1 MSQPHAVIAENPQR
15 EARTANWVA
24 FIICTALLFDGYD
37 LVIYGTVLPG
47 LLADPGQIGVFDT
60 VTAGL
65 LGSWALIG
73 VLVGSL
79 VCGAVGDFFGRR
91 RLMLLGIAWFSIGM
105 FATAFA
111 TSVPAFGAL
120 RFATGLGLGI
130 VIASAGATMAE
141 FAPAGRRQFYNAI
154 VYSGIPAGGVLA
166 SILGILFLDSIGWRG
181 LFMIG
186 ALPLVILL
194 PIAWRKLPESPRWLL
209 SRGREQEALAAAQ
222 RTGVPLIEERIILQ
236 VGAAPQKSGFAA
248 VFSRQFAVAAI
259 LLGLMSFC
267 GLLLTYGLNTWL
279 PKIMEGYGYGRTYS
293 LFFPLALN
301 LGAVAGGLLASRLAD
316 RSGPQRVIAATFA
329 LATISLA
336 LMTFSFPL
344 PLLFAFIALAGVG
357 TLGTQVL
364 IYGFQS
370 NYFTTNARAA
380 GVAWC
385 ASVGR
390 LGGVLGPIIGG
401 WLAAAGIGGS
411 TAFYIYGAVALV
423 GAMVTVLVPRQRKLE
438 EAEHKVEEIAVGR
451 AEDSIPAEQFTKS
464 AIRP

>member
-1 MSQPHAVIAENPQR
+1 MTQPHAVIADNPQK

-47 LLADPGQIGVFDT
+47 LLADPGQIGQFD
-60 VTAGL
+60 VATAGL

-91 RLMLLGIAWFSIGM
+91 RLMLLGIAWFSVGM
-105 FATAFA
+105 CITALAT
-111 TSVPAFGAL
+111 TVPAFGAM
-120 RFATGLGLGI
+120 RFITGLGLGV

-154 VYSGIPAGGVLA
+154 VYSGVPAGGVVA
-166 SILGILFLDSIGWRG
+166 SIMGILFHDSLGWRG
-181 LFMIG
+181 LFIIG

-209 SRGREQEALAAAQ
+209 SRGREEEALAAAK
-222 RTGVPLIEERIILQ
+222 RTGVPLLEERVILDS
-236 VGAAPQKSGFAA
+236 GAAPQKSGFAA
-248 VFSRQFAVAAI
+248 VFSKQFALASI

-301 LGAVAGGLLASRLAD
+301 LGAVAGGLVASRLAD
-316 RSGPQRVIAATFA
+316 KSGPQRVIATTFG
-329 LATISLA
+329 LATVSLV
-336 LMTFSFPL
+336 LMTFNLPL
-344 PLLFAFIALAGVG
+344 PMLFMFIAVAGVG

-411 TAFYIYGAVALV
+411 TAFYIYGGVALL
-423 GAMVTVLVPRQRKLE
+423 GALVTVLVPHQRKLE
-438 EAEHKVEEIAVGR
+438 EAEHKVEEIAGHRTEPNIR
-451 AEDSIPAEQFTKS
+451 AKQPQ
-464 AIRP
+464 

>member
-1 MSQPHAVIAENPQR
+1 MTQPQAVIAENPHK

-47 LLADPGQIGVFDT
+47 LLADPGQIGKFDMA
-60 VTAGL
+60 TAGL

-91 RLMLLGIAWFSIGM
+91 RLMLLGIAWFSVGM
-105 FATAFA
+105 FVTALT
-111 TSVPAFGAL
+111 TSVPAFGAM
-120 RFATGLGLGI
+120 RFITGLGLGV

-154 VYSGIPAGGVLA
+154 VYSGVPAGGVLA
-166 SILGILFLDSIGWRG
+166 SIMGILFHDSLGWRG
-181 LFMIG
+181 LFIIG

-194 PIAWRKLPESPRWLL
+194 PVAWRKLPESPRWLL
-209 SRGREQEALAAAQ
+209 SRGREEEAVIAAE
-222 RTGVPLIEERIILQ
+222 RTGVPLLEERVILDS
-236 VGAAPQKSGFAA
+236 GAAPQKSGFAA
-248 VFSRQFAVAAI
+248 VFSRQFALASV

-301 LGAVAGGLLASRLAD
+301 LGAVAGGLIASRLAD
-316 RSGPQRVIAATFA
+316 KSGPQRVIASTFA
-329 LATISLA
+329 LATLSLV
-336 LMTFSFPL
+336 LMTFNFPL
-344 PLLFAFIALAGVG
+344 PMLFTFIAVAGVG

-411 TAFYIYGAVALV
+411 TAFYIYGGVALL
-423 GAMVTVLVPRQRKLE
+423 GALVTVLVPHQRKLE
-438 EAEHKVEEIAVGR
+438 EAEHQVEEIADHRTDAGTAVR
-451 AEDSIPAEQFTKS
+451 QPQ
-464 AIRP
+464 

>member
-1 MSQPHAVIAENPQR
+1 MTQPHAVISENPR
-15 EARTANWVA
+15 KEASTANWVA
-24 FIICTALLFDGYD
+24 FVICTALLFDGYD

-47 LLADPGQIGVFDT
+47 LLADPSQIGSFDA
-60 VTAGL
+60 VTAGI

-79 VCGAVGDFFGRR
+79 VCGAIGDFFGRR
-91 RLMLLGIAWFSIGM
+91 RLMLLGIAWFSVGM
-105 FATAFA
+105 FVTALT
-111 TSVPAFGAL
+111 TSVTAFGAL
-120 RFATGLGLGI
+120 RFLTGLGLGV
-130 VIASAGATMAE
+130 VIATAGATMAE

-154 VYSGIPAGGVLA
+154 VYSGVPAGGVFA
-166 SILGILFLDSIGWRG
+166 SIMGILLHSSIGWRG

-186 ALPLVILL
+186 ALPLVLL
-194 PIAWRKLPESPRWLL
+194 VPIAWFKLPESPRWLL
-209 SRGREQEALAAAQ
+209 ARGREQEAQAASQ
-222 RTGVPLIEERIILQ
+222 RTGVPLIEERVIQ
-236 VGAAPQKSGFAA
+236 EVGAAPQKTGFAA
-248 VFSRQFAVAAI
+248 VFSRQFAVPSV

-301 LGAVAGGLLASRLAD
+301 LGAVAGGLLLSRLAD
-316 RSGPQRVIAATFA
+316 KGGPQRVIASTFV
-329 LATISLA
+329 LATISLV

-344 PLLFAFIALAGVG
+344 PLLFTFIAFAGIG

-370 NYFTTNARAA
+370 TYYTTNARAA

-401 WLAAAGIGGS
+401 WLAAAGIGGA
-411 TAFYIYGAVALV
+411 TAFYIYGAVALI
-423 GAMVTVLVPRQRKLE
+423 GAVVTVLVPHQRKLE
-438 EAEHKVEEIAVGR
+438 EAEHKVEEIAG
-451 AEDSIPAEQFTKS
+451 S
-464 AIRP
+464 RPGSNVAANHAK

>member
-1 MSQPHAVIAENPQR
+1 MTLPHPQSTISGNPGK
-15 EARTANWVA
+15 ETRTANWVA
-24 FIICTALLFDGYD
+24 FVICAALLFDGYD
-37 LVIYGTVLPG
+37 LVVYGTVLPG
-47 LLADPGQIGVFDT
+47 LLADAGQIGHFDAA
-60 VTAGL
+60 TAGL

-79 VCGAVGDFFGRR
+79 ACGAIGDFFGRR
-91 RLMLLGIAWFSIGM
+91 RLMLAGIAWFSLGM
-105 FATAFA
+105 FATALA
-111 TSVPAFGAL
+111 TGVTAFGAL
-120 RFATGLGLGI
+120 RFATGLGLGV

-154 VYSGIPAGGVLA
+154 VYSGVPAGGVLA
-166 SILGILFLDSIGWRG
+166 SILGIAFLDSIGWRG
-181 LFMIG
+181 LFIIG
-186 ALPLVILL
+186 SLPLLVIL

-209 SRGREQEALAAAQ
+209 ARGREEEALAAAW
-222 RTGVPLIEERIILQ
+222 RTGVPLAEEQ
-236 VGAAPQKSGFAA
+236 VIREAGAAPRKSGFAA
-248 VFSRQFAVAAI
+248 VFSRQFAAASI

-279 PKIMEGYGYGRTYS
+279 PKIMEGYGYGRTYA

-301 LGAVAGGLLASRLAD
+301 LGAVVGGLVASRMAD
-316 RSGPQRVIAATFA
+316 RKGPKRVIAATFA
-329 LATISLA
+329 LATISLG

-344 PLLFAFIALAGVG
+344 PLLFTFIATAGVG

-364 IYGFQS
+364 VYGFQS

-401 WLAAAGIGGS
+401 WLAAAGIGGA
-411 TAFYIYGAVALV
+411 TAFYIYGAVALLG
-423 GAMVTVLVPRQRKLE
+423 GAVTILVPRQHRLE
-438 EAEHKVEEIAVGR
+438 EALPTVEEPQDYV
-451 AEDSIPAEQFTKS
+451 EKVSK
-464 AIRP
+464 

>member
-1 MSQPHAVIAENPQR
+1 MTQPHAVIAEDPR
-15 EARTANWVA
+15 KEARTANWVA

-47 LLADPGQIGVFDT
+47 LLADPGQIGSFDPA
-60 VTAGL
+60 TAGL

-79 VCGAVGDFFGRR
+79 ICGAIGDFFGRR
-91 RLMLLGIAWFSIGM
+91 RLMLLGIAWFSLGM
-105 FATAFA
+105 FVTALT
-111 TSVPAFGAL
+111 TSVPAFGAM
-120 RFATGLGLGI
+120 RFVTGLGLGV
-130 VIASAGATMAE
+130 VIATAGATMAE
-141 FAPAGRRQFYNAI
+141 FAPAGKRQFYNAI
-154 VYSGIPAGGVLA
+154 VYSGVPAGGVLA
-166 SILGILFLDSIGWRG
+166 SVMGILLHDSIGWRG
-181 LFMIG
+181 LFIIG
-186 ALPLVILL
+186 SLPLVILL
-194 PIAWRKLPESPRWLL
+194 PIAWFKLPESPRWLL
-209 SRGREQEALAAAQ
+209 ARGREQDALAASQ
-222 RTGVPLIEERIILQ
+222 RTGVPLLEERVILE

-248 VFSRQFAVAAI
+248 VFSRQFAAASI
-259 LLGLMSFC
+259 LLGLMSFS

-279 PKIMEGYGYGRTYS
+279 PKIMEGYGYGRTYA

-301 LGAVAGGLLASRLAD
+301 LGAVMGGLLASRLAD
-316 RSGPQRVIAATFA
+316 KGHPQRIIAATFG

-336 LMTFSFPL
+336 LMTFNFPL
-344 PLLFAFIALAGVG
+344 PMLFAFIAIAGVG

-401 WLAAAGIGGS
+401 WLVAAGIGGS
-411 TAFYIYGAVALV
+411 TAFYIYGLVALV
-423 GAMVTVLVPRQRKLE
+423 GAVVTVLVPHQRRLE
-438 EAEHKVEEIAVGR
+438 EAEHKVEEIAGGR
-451 AEDSIPAEQFTKS
+451 RKS
-464 AIRP
+464 SLASNPPK

>member
-1 MSQPHAVIAENPQR
+1 MTQPHAVVAENPKK

-24 FIICTALLFDGYD
+24 FIICTALVFDGYD

-47 LLADPGQIGVFDT
+47 LLADPSQIGAFDT
-60 VTAGL
+60 VAAGL

-91 RLMLLGIAWFSIGM
+91 RLMLLGIAWFSVGM
-105 FATAFA
+105 FVTAFA
-111 TSVPAFGAL
+111 TSVTAFGAL
-120 RFATGLGLGI
+120 RFVTGLGLGV
-130 VIASAGATMAE
+130 VIATAGATMAE

-154 VYSGIPAGGVLA
+154 VYSGVPAGGVLA
-166 SILGILFLDSIGWRG
+166 SILGILLLNNIGWRG

-186 ALPLVILL
+186 ALPLVLL
-194 PIAWRKLPESPRWLL
+194 VPIAWFRLPESPRWLL
-209 SRGREQEALAAAQ
+209 ARGREQEAQAASQ
-222 RTGVPLIEERIILQ
+222 RTGVPLIEERVIQQ
-236 VGAAPQKSGFAA
+236 VGAAPQKTGFAA
-248 VFSRQFAVAAI
+248 VFSRQFAVPSI

-301 LGAVAGGLLASRLAD
+301 LGAVAGGLLLSRLAD
-316 RSGPQRVIAATFA
+316 KGGPQRVIASTFV
-329 LATISLA
+329 LATISLV

-344 PLLFAFIALAGVG
+344 PLLFTFIAFAGVG

-370 NYFTTNARAA
+370 NYYTTNARAA

-390 LGGVLGPIIGG
+390 FGGILGPIIGG
-401 WLAAAGIGGS
+401 WLAAAGIGGA

-423 GAMVTVLVPRQRKLE
+423 GAVVTILVPRQRKLE
-438 EAEHKVEEIAVGR
+438 EAEHRVEQIVEGR
-451 AEDSIPAEQFTKS
+451 TRDSIPSEQL
-464 AIRP
+464 R

>member
-1 MSQPHAVIAENPQR
+1 MTQPHAVIAENPKK

-24 FIICTALLFDGYD
+24 FIICTALVFDGYD

-47 LLADPGQIGVFDT
+47 LLADPSQIGAFDT
-60 VTAGL
+60 VAAGL

-79 VCGAVGDFFGRR
+79 ICGAVGDFFGRR
-91 RLMLLGIAWFSIGM
+91 RLMLLGIAWFSVGM
-105 FATAFA
+105 FVTAFA
-111 TSVPAFGAL
+111 TSVTAFGAL
-120 RFATGLGLGI
+120 RFVTGLGLGV
-130 VIASAGATMAE
+130 VIATAGATMAE

-154 VYSGIPAGGVLA
+154 VYSGVPAGGVLA
-166 SILGILFLDSIGWRG
+166 SILGILLLNDIGWRG

-186 ALPLVILL
+186 ALPLVLL
-194 PIAWRKLPESPRWLL
+194 VPIAWFKLPESPRWLL
-209 SRGREQEALAAAQ
+209 ARGREQEAQAASQ
-222 RTGVPLIEERIILQ
+222 RTGVPLIEERVIQQ
-236 VGAAPQKSGFAA
+236 VGAAPQKTGFAA
-248 VFSRQFAVAAI
+248 VFSRQFAVPSI

-301 LGAVAGGLLASRLAD
+301 LGAVAGGLLLSRVAD
-316 RSGPQRVIAATFA
+316 KGGPQRVIASTFV
-329 LATISLA
+329 LATISLV

-344 PLLFAFIALAGVG
+344 PLLFTFIAFAGVG

-370 NYFTTNARAA
+370 NYYTTNARAA

-390 LGGVLGPIIGG
+390 FGGILGPIIGG
-401 WLAAAGIGGS
+401 WLAAAGIGGA

-423 GAMVTVLVPRQRKLE
+423 GAVVTVLVPRQRKLE
-438 EAEHKVEEIAVGR
+438 EAEHKVEEIVEGR
-451 AEDSIPAEQFTKS
+451 TRDSIPSGQL
-464 AIRP
+464 R

>member
-1 MSQPHAVIAENPQR
+1 MTQPHAVIAENPQK

-24 FIICTALLFDGYD
+24 FIICTALVFDGYD

-47 LLADPGQIGVFDT
+47 LLADPGQIGQFD
-60 VTAGL
+60 VATAGL

-91 RLMLLGIAWFSIGM
+91 RPMLLGIAWFSVGM
-105 FATAFA
+105 CITALAT
-111 TSVPAFGAL
+111 TVPAFGAM
-120 RFATGLGLGI
+120 RFITGLGLGV

-154 VYSGIPAGGVLA
+154 VYSGVPAGGVVA
-166 SILGILFLDSIGWRG
+166 SIMGILFHDSLGWRG
-181 LFMIG
+181 LFIIG

-209 SRGREQEALAAAQ
+209 SRGREEEALAAAK
-222 RTGVPLIEERIILQ
+222 RTGVPLLEERVILDS
-236 VGAAPQKSGFAA
+236 GAAPQKSGFAA
-248 VFSRQFAVAAI
+248 VFSKQFALASI

-301 LGAVAGGLLASRLAD
+301 LGAVAGGLVASRLAD
-316 RSGPQRVIAATFA
+316 RSGPQRVIATTFG
-329 LATISLA
+329 LATVSLV
-336 LMTFSFPL
+336 LMTFNLPL
-344 PLLFAFIALAGVG
+344 PMLFTFIAVAGVG

-411 TAFYIYGAVALV
+411 TAFYIYGGVALL
-423 GAMVTVLVPRQRKLE
+423 GALVTVLVPHQRKLE
-438 EAEHKVEEIAVGR
+438 EAEHKVEEIAGHRTEPNIR
-451 AEDSIPAEQFTKS
+451 AKQPQ
-464 AIRP
+464 

>member
-1 MSQPHAVIAENPQR
+1 MSQPHAVIAENPKK

-47 LLADPGQIGVFDT
+47 LLADPSQIGKFD
-60 VTAGL
+60 VAAAGL

-79 VCGAVGDFFGRR
+79 ICGAVGDFFGRR
-91 RLMLLGIAWFSIGM
+91 RLMLLGIAWFSLGM
-105 FATAFA
+105 FVTALTA
-111 TSVPAFGAL
+111 SVPAFGAM
-120 RFATGLGLGI
+120 RFVTGLGLGV

-141 FAPAGRRQFYNAI
+141 FAPAGRRQFYNAV
-154 VYSGIPAGGVLA
+154 VYSGVPAGGVLA
-166 SILGILFLDSIGWRG
+166 SIMGILFHDSIGWRG
-181 LFMIG
+181 LFIIG
-186 ALPLVILL
+186 SLPLVILL

-209 SRGREQEALAAAQ
+209 ARGREEEALAAAQ
-222 RTGVPLIEERIILQ
+222 RTGVPLTEERVILE

-248 VFSRQFAVAAI
+248 VFSRQFAAASI

-279 PKIMEGYGYGRTYS
+279 PKIMEGYGYGRTYA

-301 LGAVAGGLLASRLAD
+301 LGAVVGGLVASRLAD
-316 RSGPQRVIAATFA
+316 KSGPQRIIAATFV

-336 LMTFSFPL
+336 LMTFNFPL
-344 PLLFAFIALAGVG
+344 PMLFAFIAVAGVG

-364 IYGFQS
+364 VYGFQS

-411 TAFYIYGAVALV
+411 TAFYIYGAVALL
-423 GAMVTVLVPRQRKLE
+423 GAVVTVSVPRQRKLE
-438 EAEHKVEEIAVGR
+438 EAEHKVEEIAESLPDAALSAPR
-451 AEDSIPAEQFTKS
+451 TK
-464 AIRP
+464 

>member
-1 MSQPHAVIAENPQR
+1 MTQPHAVIADNPQK

-24 FIICTALLFDGYD
+24 FVICTALLFDGYD

-47 LLADPGQIGVFDT
+47 LLADPGQIGQFD
-60 VTAGL
+60 VATAGL

-79 VCGAVGDFFGRR
+79 ICGAVGDFFGRR
-91 RLMLLGIAWFSIGM
+91 RLMLLGIAWFSVGM
-105 FATAFA
+105 FITAL
-111 TSVPAFGAL
+111 TTTVPAFGAM
-120 RFATGLGLGI
+120 RFITGLGLGV

-154 VYSGIPAGGVLA
+154 VYSGVPAGGVVA
-166 SILGILFLDSIGWRG
+166 SVLGILFHESLGWRG
-181 LFMIG
+181 LFIIG

-209 SRGREQEALAAAQ
+209 SRGREEEAIAAAK
-222 RTGVPLIEERIILQ
+222 RTGVPLLEERVILDT
-236 VGAAPQKSGFAA
+236 GAAPQKSGFAA
-248 VFSRQFAVAAI
+248 VFSKQFALASI

-301 LGAVAGGLLASRLAD
+301 LGAVAGGLVASRLAD
-316 RSGPQRVIAATFA
+316 KSGPQRVIATTFG
-329 LATISLA
+329 LATISLV
-336 LMTFSFPL
+336 LMTFNFPL
-344 PLLFAFIALAGVG
+344 PMLFTFIAVAGVG

-411 TAFYIYGAVALV
+411 TAFYIYGGVALL
-423 GAMVTVLVPRQRKLE
+423 GALVTVLVPHQRKLV
-438 EAEHKVEEIAVGR
+438 EAEHKVEEIAGQR
-451 AEDSIPAEQFTKS
+451 AEPDLRAQQLQ
-464 AIRP
+464 

>member
-1 MSQPHAVIAENPQR
+1 MTQPHAVIAENPQK

-24 FIICTALLFDGYD
+24 FVICTALLFDGYD

-47 LLADPGQIGVFDT
+47 LLADPGQIGTFD
-60 VTAGL
+60 VATAGL

-79 VCGAVGDFFGRR
+79 ICGAVGDFFGRR
-91 RLMLLGIAWFSIGM
+91 RLMLLGIAWFSVGM
-105 FATAFA
+105 FVTAL
-111 TSVPAFGAL
+111 TTTVMTFGAM
-120 RFATGLGLGI
+120 RFITGLGLGI

-154 VYSGIPAGGVLA
+154 VYSGVPAGGVVA
-166 SILGILFLDSIGWRG
+166 SVMGILFQDSLGWRG
-181 LFMIG
+181 LFIIG

-209 SRGREQEALAAAQ
+209 SRGREEEAMAAAE
-222 RTGVPLIEERIILQ
+222 RTGVPLLEERVILDT
-236 VGAAPQKSGFAA
+236 GAAPQKSGFAA
-248 VFSRQFAVAAI
+248 VFSRQFAVASV

-301 LGAVAGGLLASRLAD
+301 LGAVAGGLIASRLAD
-316 RSGPQRVIAATFA
+316 RSGPQRVIASTFA
-329 LATISLA
+329 LATVSLV
-336 LMTFSFPL
+336 LMTFNFPL
-344 PLLFAFIALAGVG
+344 PMLFTFIAVAGVG

-411 TAFYIYGAVALV
+411 TAFYIYGGVALV
-423 GAMVTVLVPRQRKLE
+423 GALVTVMVPHQRKLE
-438 EAEHKVEEIAVGR
+438 EAEHQVEEIAGHR
-451 AEDSIPAEQFTKS
+451 TEPS
-464 AIRP
+464 AAVKQPQ

>member
-1 MSQPHAVIAENPQR
+1 MSQPHAVIAENPKK

-24 FIICTALLFDGYD
+24 FVNCTALLFDGYD

-47 LLADPGQIGVFDT
+47 LLADPGQIGAFDA
-60 VTAGL
+60 VAAGI

-79 VCGAVGDFFGRR
+79 VCGAIGDFFGRR
-91 RLMLLGIAWFSIGM
+91 RLMLLGIAWFSVGM
-105 FATAFA
+105 FVTSFA
-111 TSVPAFGAL
+111 TTVPAFGAL
-120 RFATGLGLGI
+120 RFITGLGLGV
-130 VIASAGATMAE
+130 VIATAGATMAE

-154 VYSGIPAGGVLA
+154 VYSGVPAGGVMA

-181 LFMIG
+181 LFILG
-186 ALPLVILL
+186 SLPLVILL
-194 PIAWRKLPESPRWLL
+194 PIAWFKLPESPRWLL

-222 RTGVPLIEERIILQ
+222 RTGVPLIEERVILE
-236 VGAAPQKSGFAA
+236 VGAAPQKTGFAA
-248 VFSRQFAVAAI
+248 VFSRQFALASV
-259 LLGLMSFC
+259 LLALMSFS

-316 RSGPQRVIAATFA
+316 KSGPQRVIAATFA

-344 PLLFAFIALAGVG
+344 PPLFAFIALAGVG

-411 TAFYIYGAVALV
+411 TAFYIYGAVALF
-423 GAMVTVLVPRQRKLE
+423 GAVVTVLVPRQRKLE
-438 EAEHKVEEIAVGR
+438 EAEHKIEEIAGGR
-451 AEDSIPAEQFTKS
+451 AEESTGSKVLY
-464 AIRP
+464 

>member
-1 MSQPHAVIAENPQR
+1 MTQPHAVIAENPAKER
-15 EARTANWVA
+15 RTANWVA
-24 FIICTALLFDGYD
+24 FVICTALVFDGYD

-47 LLADPGQIGVFDT
+47 LLADPSQIGKFD
-60 VTAGL
+60 VATAGL

-79 VCGAVGDFFGRR
+79 ICGAVGDFFGRR
-91 RLMLLGIAWFSIGM
+91 RLMLLGIAWFSVGM
-105 FATAFA
+105 FVTALT
-111 TSVPAFGAL
+111 TSVPAFGAM
-120 RFATGLGLGI
+120 RFVTGLGLGV
-130 VIASAGATMAE
+130 VIATAGATMAE

-154 VYSGIPAGGVLA
+154 VYSGVPAGGVLA
-166 SILGILFLDSIGWRG
+166 SVMGILFHNSLGWRG
-181 LFMIG
+181 LFIIG
-186 ALPLVILL
+186 SLPLVILL

-209 SRGREQEALAAAQ
+209 ARGREQEALAAAE
-222 RTGVPLIEERIILQ
+222 RTGVPLLEERVILE
-236 VGAAPQKSGFAA
+236 VGAAPQKTGFAA
-248 VFSRQFAVAAI
+248 VFSRQFAVASI

-279 PKIMEGYGYGRTYS
+279 PKIMEGYGYGRTYA

-301 LGAVAGGLLASRLAD
+301 LGAVVGGLVASRLAD
-316 RSGPQRVIAATFA
+316 KSGPQRIIASTFG
-329 LATISLA
+329 LATISLG

-344 PLLFAFIALAGVG
+344 PILFTFIAVAGVG

-364 IYGFQS
+364 VYGFQS

-401 WLAAAGIGGS
+401 WLAAAGIGSS
-411 TAFYIYGAVALV
+411 TAFYIYGAVALL
-423 GAMVTVLVPRQRKLE
+423 GALVTVLVPRQRKLE
-438 EAEHKVEEIAVGR
+438 EAEHKVEEIAENR
-451 AEDSIPAEQFTKS
+451 TEESLAAPQPK
-464 AIRP
+464 

>member
-1 MSQPHAVIAENPQR
+1 MTQPHAVISENPR
-15 EARTANWVA
+15 KEASTANWVA
-24 FIICTALLFDGYD
+24 FVICTALLFDGYD

-47 LLADPGQIGVFDT
+47 LLADPSQIGSFDA
-60 VTAGL
+60 VTAGI

-79 VCGAVGDFFGRR
+79 VCGAIGDFFGRR
-91 RLMLLGIAWFSIGM
+91 RLMLLGIAWFSVGM
-105 FATAFA
+105 FVTALT
-111 TSVPAFGAL
+111 TSVTAFGAL
-120 RFATGLGLGI
+120 RFLTGLGLGV
-130 VIASAGATMAE
+130 VIATAGATMAE

-154 VYSGIPAGGVLA
+154 VYSGVPAGGVFA
-166 SILGILFLDSIGWRG
+166 SIMGILLHSSIGWRG

-186 ALPLVILL
+186 ALPLVLL
-194 PIAWRKLPESPRWLL
+194 VPIAWFKLPESPRWLL
-209 SRGREQEALAAAQ
+209 ARGREQEAQAASQ
-222 RTGVPLIEERIILQ
+222 RTGVPLIEERVIQ
-236 VGAAPQKSGFAA
+236 EVGAAPQKTGFAA
-248 VFSRQFAVAAI
+248 VFSRQFAVPSV

-301 LGAVAGGLLASRLAD
+301 LGAVAGGLLLSRLAD
-316 RSGPQRVIAATFA
+316 KGGPQRVIASTFV
-329 LATISLA
+329 LATISLV

-344 PLLFAFIALAGVG
+344 PLLFTFIAFAGIG

-370 NYFTTNARAA
+370 NYYTTNARAA

-401 WLAAAGIGGS
+401 WLAAAGIGGA
-411 TAFYIYGAVALV
+411 TAFYIYGAVALI
-423 GAMVTVLVPRQRKLE
+423 GAVVTVLVPHQRKLE
-438 EAEHKVEEIAVGR
+438 EAEHKVEEIAG
-451 AEDSIPAEQFTKS
+451 S
-464 AIRP
+464 RPGSTVAANHAK

>member
-1 MSQPHAVIAENPQR
+1 
-15 EARTANWVA
+15 
-24 FIICTALLFDGYD
+24 
-37 LVIYGTVLPG
+37 
-47 LLADPGQIGVFDT
+47 
-60 VTAGL
+60 
-65 LGSWALIG
+65 
-73 VLVGSL
+73 
-79 VCGAVGDFFGRR
+79 
-91 RLMLLGIAWFSIGM
+91 
-105 FATAFA
+105 
-111 TSVPAFGAL
+111 
-120 RFATGLGLGI
+120 
-130 VIASAGATMAE
+130 MAE

-154 VYSGIPAGGVLA
+154 VYSGVPAGGVLA

-181 LFMIG
+181 LFIIG
-186 ALPLVILL
+186 SLPLVILL

-222 RTGVPLIEERIILQ
+222 RTGVPLIEERVILQ

-248 VFSRQFAVAAI
+248 VFSRQFAVASI
-259 LLGLMSFC
+259 LLGLMSFS

-316 RSGPQRVIAATFA
+316 KSGPQRVIAATFV

-364 IYGFQS
+364 VYGFQS

-380 GVAWC
+380 GRRV
-385 ASVGR
+385 VRKRG
-390 LGGVLGPIIGG
+390 
-401 WLAAAGIGGS
+401 AAGRGARSDHRRLAGRRRGRRVHGLLHLRGSGTYRRRGDRPGPPPAQAGG
-411 TAFYIYGAVALV
+411 
-423 GAMVTVLVPRQRKLE
+423 
-438 EAEHKVEEIAVGR
+438 GR
-451 AEDSIPAEQFTKS
+451 A
-464 AIRP
+464 

>member
-1 MSQPHAVIAENPQR
+1 MTQPHAVIAENPQK

-47 LLADPGQIGVFDT
+47 LLADPSQIGSFDAA
-60 VTAGL
+60 TAGL
-65 LGSWALIG
+65 LGSWALVG

-91 RLMLLGIAWFSIGM
+91 RLMLLGITWFSLGM
-105 FATAFA
+105 FITALT
-111 TSVPAFGAL
+111 TSVAAFGAM
-120 RFATGLGLGI
+120 RFVTGLGLGV
-130 VIASAGATMAE
+130 VIATAGATMAE
-141 FAPAGRRQFYNAI
+141 FAPAGKRQFYNAV
-154 VYSGIPAGGVLA
+154 VYSGIPAGGVFA
-166 SILGILFLDSIGWRG
+166 SIMGILLHNSIGWRG
-181 LFMIG
+181 LFIIG
-186 ALPLVILL
+186 ALPLIVLL
-194 PIAWRKLPESPRWLL
+194 PIAWFKLPESPRWLL
-209 SRGREQEALAAAQ
+209 ARGREEEAMMASQ
-222 RTGVPLIEERIILQ
+222 RTGVPLLEERVILE

-248 VFSRQFAVAAI
+248 VFSRQFAAASM
-259 LLGLMSFC
+259 LLGLMSFS

-301 LGAVAGGLLASRLAD
+301 LGAVVGGLVASRLAD
-316 RSGPQRVIAATFA
+316 KSGPQRVIATTFG
-329 LATISLA
+329 LATVSLV

-344 PLLFAFIALAGVG
+344 PVLFTFIALAGVG

-364 IYGFQS
+364 VYGFQS

-401 WLAAAGIGGS
+401 WLIAAGIGGS

-423 GAMVTVLVPRQRKLE
+423 GAVVTVLVPHQRKLE
-438 EAEHKVEEIAVGR
+438 EAEHKVEEIAESRNESLLAVNQ
-451 AEDSIPAEQFTKS
+451 PK
-464 AIRP
+464 